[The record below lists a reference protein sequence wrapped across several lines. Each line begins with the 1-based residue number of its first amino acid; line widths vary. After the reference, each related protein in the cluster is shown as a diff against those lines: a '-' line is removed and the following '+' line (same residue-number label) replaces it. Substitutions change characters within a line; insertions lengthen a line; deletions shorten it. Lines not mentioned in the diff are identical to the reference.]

1 MKSLTLTLSVLTALA
16 AGAAGGYLF
25 AREKLGR
32 EFDER
37 LENELAAMEKHYRK
51 VAKRGEFSTAE
62 GALAAIRPELV
73 DATAALSKE
82 AGVALTKYQGHFD
95 ESKVDV
101 PIATS
106 KNIFSKDHPDVDKEL
121 LKRDRTEEAP
131 YVLEEQEYMDGELEY
146 TQITLTYFQ
155 GDDVIVDER
164 DEVVEGDEVDRLVG
178 LDNLKRFGIWYDDPN
193 VVYVR
198 NHEKEL
204 DIEVNRH
211 EGNYSEVVLGLPK
224 ET

>member
-1 MKSLTLTLSVLTALA
+1 MNPIALAMSLLAATA
-16 AGAAGGYLF
+16 AGAATGYYF
-25 AREKLGR
+25 AKKKLGD
-32 EFDER
+32 EFDAR
-37 LENELAAMEKHYRK
+37 LERELAAVEKHYRK
-51 VAKRGEFSTAE
+51 VEKRGEFATAE
-62 GALAAIRPELV
+62 SALAAIRPDLV
-73 DATAALSKE
+73 DATTALSKE
-82 AGVALTKYQGHFD
+82 AGAALTKYQGHFD
-95 ESKVDV
+95 ETKVEV
-101 PIATS
+101 PIAKS
-106 KNIFSKDHPDVDKEL
+106 KNIFTKENPDVDKEL

-146 TQITLTYFQ
+146 TQITLTYFA
-155 GDDVIVDER
+155 GDDVLVDER

-178 LDNLKRFGIWYDDPN
+178 LDNLKRFGVWYDDPN

-198 NHEKEL
+198 NHEKEM